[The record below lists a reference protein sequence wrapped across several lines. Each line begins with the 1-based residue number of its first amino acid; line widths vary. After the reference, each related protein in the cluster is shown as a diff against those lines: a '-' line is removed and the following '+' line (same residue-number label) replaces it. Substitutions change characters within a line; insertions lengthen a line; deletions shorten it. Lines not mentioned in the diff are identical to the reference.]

1 MAVTFMQVGSTS
13 DSQNAK
19 RYVNAYLRLFNEP
32 ENLKFLSFSGISF
45 TRETV
50 EAWLRE
56 ADASGTEYQTA
67 VGEDGEI
74 CAIMV
79 TVGNPIENFEILAVV
94 VDAGCRRMGVG
105 GRLID
110 MAVRKAKEKGFKA
123 VSISVFADNKRMLSL
138 AIRNDFKP
146 YKIECRAR
154 WDGEDIV
161 RLKKYLE

>member
-1 MAVTFMQVGSTS
+1 MAVTFKQVGSTS

-50 EAWLRE
+50 EAWLSE

-79 TVGNPIENFEILAVV
+79 TVGNPIESFEILAVV

-138 AIRNDFKP
+138 AIRNDFRP